1 MTSNETKPFPLFV
14 YGTLRTG
21 QPLEDWLTDVTIGVK
36 PASINGRL
44 YPCYNGKYP
53 VAKLDEVGLIHGEV
67 RYCRM
72 EQALFDCIHMEKQ
85 AGYQMKT
92 VKLHDDQG
100 YQLEEE
106 VAAFHYPYRVPT
118 AHPIRSGDWVEYVE
132 RVSIE
137 WR

>member
-1 MTSNETKPFPLFV
+1 
-14 YGTLRTG
+14 
-21 QPLEDWLTDVTIGVK
+21 
-36 PASINGRL
+36 
-44 YPCYNGKYP
+44 
-53 VAKLDEVGLIHGEV
+53 
-67 RYCRM
+67 M

-85 AGYQMKT
+85 AGYQMET
-92 VKLHDDQG
+92 VRLHDDQG
-100 YQLEEE
+100 YELEEE